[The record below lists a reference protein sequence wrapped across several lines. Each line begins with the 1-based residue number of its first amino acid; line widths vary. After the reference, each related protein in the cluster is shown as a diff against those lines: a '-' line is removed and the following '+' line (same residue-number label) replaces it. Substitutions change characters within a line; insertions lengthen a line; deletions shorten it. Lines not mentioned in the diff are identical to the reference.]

1 MSEKLDR
8 KLKLALDE
16 TRLLILGVQIVLGFE
31 FQGIFQDAFESLPA
45 SAKGISLVS
54 LCLIVLSVILLIA
67 PSMQHRMVERGQT
80 TPRLI
85 AVTNKLAGLA
95 LLPLTAGLALST
107 YIVTDRIFG
116 SSLAAGVSAFLG
128 VAATFFWFGLELII
142 GHRNNEDEEMT
153 HSPTP
158 IKTKIEQL
166 LTEARLIIPG
176 GQALFGFQLVAML
189 TSGFDRLP
197 DSAKLFHTIALC
209 LVGMNIIL
217 MMTPAALHRLSFGG
231 EDSAEFLRLGSAFV
245 IAGPVFL
252 AAGISAEFYVVFMK
266 SFSAAPLA
274 ISGSVGAFLVAAGF
288 WYAWPLALVARSSVQ
303 NK

>member
-1 MSEKLDR
+1 MSEKIDR

-31 FQGIFQDAFESLPA
+31 FQGIFQDAFESLSA
-45 SAKGISLVS
+45 SSKGISLVS

-67 PSMQHRMVERGQT
+67 PSMQHRMVERGQA

-107 YIVTDRIFG
+107 YVVTDRVFG
-116 SSLAAGVSAFLG
+116 SSLAAGVAAFLG
-128 VAATFFWFGLELII
+128 VAAAFFWFGLELII
-142 GHRNNEDEEMT
+142 GRRNEDEEMS

-176 GQALFGFQLVAML
+176 WTGSV
-189 TSGFDRLP
+189 
-197 DSAKLFHTIALC
+197 
-209 LVGMNIIL
+209 
-217 MMTPAALHRLSFGG
+217 RLSTGG
-231 EDSAEFLRLGSAFV
+231 HAHEWF
-245 IAGPVFL
+245 
-252 AAGISAEFYVVFMK
+252 
-266 SFSAAPLA
+266 
-274 ISGSVGAFLVAAGF
+274 
-288 WYAWPLALVARSSVQ
+288 
-303 NK
+303 